1 MYVIALSSKIS
12 AILFV
17 NTDKPSQRKDSIPE
31 FLTITSFVIGFTRP
45 MRSLNALNSIHNNQ
59 NIAYDNG
66 AYSLIT
72 KIRSYYIASTVV

>member
-1 MYVIALSSKIS
+1 
-12 AILFV
+12 
-17 NTDKPSQRKDSIPE
+17 
-31 FLTITSFVIGFTRP
+31 

-72 KIRSYYIASTVV
+72 KIRSYYLVVLL